1 MKSIVNGLL
10 FLLITSISFGQ
21 DYKKIANPASCKK
34 AIQEHHKSAKSLS
47 ADFSEKV
54 YSAMFETPQ
63 KGSGKMLYKQSQKI
77 RWEHVDPKKQIILIN
92 GKSVRMSENGKEIT
106 NATSKTVVK
115 KIQNMMLQMLSG
127 DFLNEKDFTIVYYE
141 NASNYK
147 LVLTP
152 KSDRMARYIS
162 RVDLVFDKKAL
173 VLKEMSMIEDEN
185 EKIVYTFTN
194 VQVNG
199 AIGETK
205 FTKF

>member
-1 MKSIVNGLL
+1 MKTILSGLL
-10 FLLITSISFGQ
+10 FLVISTISYGQ
-21 DYKKIANPASCKK
+21 EYKKIANPATCKK
-34 AIQEHHKSAKSLS
+34 AIQEHHKSTKSLS

-54 YSAMFETPQ
+54 HSAMFDAPQ
-63 KGSGKMLYKQSQKI
+63 KGNGKMFYKHAQKI
-77 RWEHVDPKKQIILIN
+77 RWEHTEPKKQVILIN
-92 GKSVRMSENGKEIT
+92 GKSVRMSENGKEVT

-127 DFLNEKDFTIVYYE
+127 DFLNEKDFSIVYYE
-141 NASNYK
+141 NTSNYK
-147 LVLTP
+147 LILTP
-152 KSDRMARYIS
+152 KSDRMARYIA
-162 RVDLVFDKKAL
+162 RVELIFDKKAL

-199 AIGETK
+199 TINDTK